1 MSSLFGLNESNRLVH
16 VSEVGRGLACHC
28 RCVGCGEALIAR
40 QGEKREHHFAHASN
54 KAPCESSH
62 ESLLHLYAKQLIADA
77 LGLVVPMTQAIAS
90 YLQIKETSE
99 SMLLHAILP
108 VHAEVSIGNIR
119 PDILLL
125 TTDGVQVA
133 VEVAYSS
140 FCDEIKIAEF
150 EKHGLPA
157 LEIDLSQFT
166 PDNFDPVDVKE
177 AVIQSVQNKKW
188 IWPVS
193 TSEEMAEANPQPFLP
208 SDCEVVIDPVPTS
221 APTSKSHWPEEI
233 IVFSGRWVSVKTL
246 PSGDIA
252 VKVVRYDPDL
262 VSLIRSVCKPHG
274 GRYSTT
280 YQNWI
285 VPRWA
290 AKTVR
295 QKLHNRANTTEI
307 RMEVI
312 RGS

>member
-16 VSEVGRGLACHC
+16 VTEVGRGLACQC

-40 QGEKREHHFAHASN
+40 QGEKREHHFAHASH

-77 LGLVVPMTQAIAS
+77 LGLLVPMTPAIAS
-90 YLQIKETSE
+90 YLQIKEMSE
-99 SMLLHAILP
+99 SMLLHAIAP
-108 VHAEVSIGNIR
+108 AHAEVSIGNVR

-140 FCDEIKIAEF
+140 FCDEIKRDEF
-150 EKHGLPA
+150 EKLGLPA
-157 LEIDLSQFT
+157 VEIDLSQFT
-166 PDNFDPVDVKE
+166 PDHFDPAEVKQV
-177 AVIQSVQNKKW
+177 VILSIEKKKW

-193 TSEEMAEANPQPFLP
+193 VEKDMVQPNPQPLP
-208 SDCEVVIDPVPTS
+208 LPAKKNDL
-221 APTSKSHWPEEI
+221 PEEI
-233 IVFSGRWVSVKTL
+233 IVFSGRWVSVRAL

-262 VSLIRSVCKPHG
+262 VSLVKSICKRHG
-274 GRYSTT
+274 GQYNPP
-280 YQNWI
+280 YKNWI
-285 VPRWA
+285 VPRWTA
-290 AKTVR
+290 NTVR
-295 QKLHNRANTTEI
+295 QALKTTAKSVAI
-307 RMEVI
+307 KMEVV
-312 RGS
+312 GGD

>member
-16 VSEVGRGLACHC
+16 VTEVGRGLACQC

-40 QGEKREHHFAHASN
+40 QGEKREHHFAHESH

-77 LGLVVPMTQAIAS
+77 LGLLVPMTPAIAS
-90 YLQIKETSE
+90 YLQIKEMSE
-99 SMLLHAILP
+99 SMLLHAIAP
-108 VHAEVSIGNIR
+108 VYAEVSIGNVR

-140 FCDEIKIAEF
+140 FCDEIKRDQF
-150 EKHGLPA
+150 EKLGLPA

-166 PDNFDPVDVKE
+166 PDHFDPTEVKQV
-177 AVIQSVQNKKW
+177 VILSIEKKKW

-193 TSEEMAEANPQPFLP
+193 VEKDMVQPNPQPLP
-208 SDCEVVIDPVPTS
+208 ATKNYLPN
-221 APTSKSHWPEEI
+221 EI
-233 IVFSGRWVSVKTL
+233 IVFSGRWVSVRTL

-262 VSLIRSVCKPHG
+262 VSLVKSICKRHG
-274 GRYSTT
+274 GQYNQS
-280 YQNWI
+280 YKNWI
-285 VPRWA
+285 VPRWTA
-290 AKTVR
+290 NTVR
-295 QKLHNRANTTEI
+295 HTLKTTAKSVAI
-307 RMEVI
+307 KMEVV
-312 RGS
+312 GGD